1 MVITVL
7 LDKTKLEFEKIIADI
22 EAGIVKWA
30 IIKDISRFDRDYLQA
45 GMYTE
50 IMFPEHDIHLSK
62 TNRKRI

>member
-1 MVITVL
+1 LIFSHHGFRKVI
-7 LDKTKLEFEKIIADI
+7 AGI

>member
-1 MVITVL
+1 M
-7 LDKTKLEFEKIIADI
+7 
-22 EAGIVKWA
+22 WA

>member
-1 MVITVL
+1 M
-7 LDKTKLEFEKIIADI
+7 
-22 EAGIVKWA
+22 WA

-62 TNRKRI
+62 TNCKCI